1 MTSALVRRWLGTAI
15 AITTVTAA
23 FVLPLSVP
31 ETFGSL
37 AEIINAIVAVSAAV
51 AIAAAIG
58 TTSRQ
63 AATDS
68 ALVFTASLLLA
79 GSVTVTANPQ
89 ASVLWIVTALASASL
104 YTVMTRLRA
113 AIPAVLARA
122 ALAVAITAWVWESTP
137 VSDAGSTLL
146 GIVALSAPGL
156 TLHAI
161 TTRNRRD
168 TFTALVAWSA
178 VALFTTRVVAEA
190 QAVYAKEVA
199 ARETLKGIPGFIS
212 SETLPVIDT
221 VNTAPYVVMVAV
233 AAALG
238 AASAA
243 LGRLRSG
250 RAARAVSV
258 VAVMVAAVMSTT
270 GLTQA
275 TAEIPVKKATGLL
288 ENTIANRATMLSEAG
303 AGPKERYRGYS
314 FDDCDVANNRDC
326 FITYF
331 DNIALQ
337 QGVVPAV
344 RLIVDLVKNDIG
356 ASFPAHCHQVIHN
369 LGQMAMD
376 LTNGDFSRV
385 SDIDPQVCGTG
396 FTHGLWEL
404 NFNRI
409 GKEAMFTKT
418 GSICEELG
426 MVNDWYRWTCSHI
439 LGHMMMTE
447 SMKNPALA
455 MEYCLK
461 ITDPINR
468 PDCLAGGWMNFFQD
482 DYVLDF
488 FRSGKGTPEDL
499 FEICY
504 GAKLG
509 VVKMFCYQELFPAIY
524 TVTNGDDYAA
534 GKMCVDLAEEPAGE
548 GRPWDIKTLNFA
560 DRCVQGLARAV
571 AVSSQYDYRAIPA
584 RCNAMPKE
592 VRAPCLASAAA
603 SVVLNTGSQSGGV
616 KVCDTV
622 VDDLYRAYCVFWAKN
637 SQRLLAQGPNAAR
650 DLPRDNEMRL
660 PGLGSGISGTE
671 TEPAPARP

>member
-1 MTSALVRRWLGTAI
+1 MTTALVHRWLGTAI
-15 AITTVTAA
+15 AVTLAGAA
-23 FVLPLSVP
+23 FALPIVAAD
-31 ETFGSL
+31 TFVAL
-37 AEIINAIVAVSAAV
+37 AIVVDAIVAAAASF
-51 AIAAAIG
+51 AIATAIG
-58 TTSRQ
+58 TASRRVTVDT
-63 AATDS
+63 AV
-68 ALVFTASLLLA
+68 VFTAALLLA

-89 ASVLWIVTALASASL
+89 APVVWIVTALVAASL
-104 YTVMTRLRA
+104 YAVMTRLRA
-113 AIPAVLARA
+113 TLPAALVRS
-122 ALAVAITAWVWESTP
+122 ALAVTITAWVWESTP

-146 GIVALSAPGL
+146 GLAALAAPGL

-161 TTRNRRD
+161 TSRQRRD
-168 TFTALVAWSA
+168 VITALVSWSA
-178 VALFTTRVVAEA
+178 VVLFTGRIVAEA
-190 QAVYAKEVA
+190 QAVYAKEMV
-199 ARETLKGIPGFIS
+199 ARETLESIPAFVS
-212 SETLPVIDT
+212 TEMVPVIDA
-221 VNTAPYVVMVAV
+221 VNTAPYVMTVIAAAVLGVTAV
-233 AAALG
+233 AI
-238 AASAA
+238 
-243 LGRLRSG
+243 GRFRSG
-250 RAARAVSV
+250 RSVRAVSV
-258 VAVMVAAVMSTT
+258 VAVVIAAVMTTT

-275 TAEIPVKKATGLL
+275 AAEIPVKKASGLL
-288 ENTIANRATMLSEAG
+288 ENTIANRASMLSEAG
-303 AGPKERYRGYS
+303 AGPKDRYRGYS
-314 FDDCDVANNRDC
+314 FEDCDAANNRDC

-337 QGVVPAV
+337 QGVVPTV
-344 RLIVDLVKNDIG
+344 RLIVDLVKDNVG

-376 LTNGDFSRV
+376 LTGGDFSRV

-418 GSICEELG
+418 GTICEELG

-488 FRSGKGTPEDL
+488 FRSGKGSPEDL

-504 GAKLG
+504 GAKVG
-509 VVKMFCYQELFPAIY
+509 VVKMFCYQELFPVIYAIAG
-524 TVTNGDDYAA
+524 GDDYAA
-534 GKMCVDLAEEPAGE
+534 GKMCVDLAEAPAGE
-548 GRPWDIKTLNFA
+548 GRLWDIKTLNFA
-560 DRCVQGLARAV
+560 DRCAQGLARAV
-571 AVSSQYDYRAIPA
+571 AVSSQYDYRLIPS

-650 DLPRDNEMRL
+650 DLPRDNETRL
-660 PGLGSGISGTE
+660 PGLGGGIPGSDA
-671 TEPAPARP
+671 EPAPARP